1 MLLKGLRLK
10 DALKQEREQL
20 GLSRDKLSKLADIN
34 PQTIYRAETTGKI
47 TLENYLKITQTLEQ
61 YASTNNNLGNSD
73 HANNSL

>member
-47 TLENYLKITQTLEQ
+47 TLENYIKITQTLEQ
-61 YASTNNNLGNSD
+61 YAANNN
-73 HANNSL
+73 NNSVSDNANSSL

>member
-10 DALKQEREQL
+10 DALKHEREQL

-47 TLENYLKITQTLEQ
+47 TLENYIKITQTLEQ
-61 YASTNNNLGNSD
+61 YASTNNANGVSDNANS
-73 HANNSL
+73 SL